1 MTKIAKETH
10 KKHGDELNWWSQLLR
25 KFSSAVC
32 VSVVQMC
39 ANPRGEG
46 SSERATGE
54 DDEEEDEE
62 EKKKAQLRG
71 WPNATLSTG

>member
-1 MTKIAKETH
+1 
-10 KKHGDELNWWSQLLR
+10 
-25 KFSSAVC
+25 
-32 VSVVQMC
+32 MC

-71 WPNATLSTG
+71 